1 MKFSTA
7 VWFISV
13 ASCLLAMVACATDQ
27 PGDSPRRLTT
37 WLTANAVPITTTD
50 PNFAKVDD
58 LKKFGDAVGT
68 ARIVL
73 LGEQTHGEGNVFSL
87 KVRLV
92 KYLHEHLGFDVLVI
106 ESGMFDGAQIWHDV
120 LAGAATTS
128 EARGSIFFMYS
139 RADQVQPLFQYI
151 DTQKATASPLI
162 LASIDTPHAGLKSE
176 QLLLSKLT
184 EYLIQNHLNSI
195 TASPDWAGFIE
206 VATKVIA
213 LENPRGARRAE
224 FLRTV
229 TALETSL
236 KAIPEKDSTAL
247 NSSGFW
253 LEIVKSIAAQFED
266 LTAWR
271 RSRARDDQMADNLEW
286 LAHDAYPGKK
296 LIVWAHNAHCL
307 NVFPSMGADLK
318 AAHCNDLYTVVFT
331 GSTGSFLELSFKP
344 ETIRTPATGSWE
356 SAWHQTGQAVSFLDV
371 RKATTDTD
379 GSQFLKGR
387 LTIRLLGYRDED
399 FSGQK
404 VGGLGRVVDGIFYLD
419 QIQPVTIK

>member
-1 MKFSTA
+1 
-7 VWFISV
+7 
-13 ASCLLAMVACATDQ
+13 
-27 PGDSPRRLTT
+27 
-37 WLTANAVPITTTD
+37 
-50 PNFAKVDD
+50 
-58 LKKFGDAVGT
+58 
-68 ARIVL
+68 
-73 LGEQTHGEGNVFSL
+73 
-87 KVRLV
+87 
-92 KYLHEHLGFDVLVI
+92 
-106 ESGMFDGAQIWHDV
+106 
-120 LAGAATTS
+120 
-128 EARGSIFFMYS
+128 
-139 RADQVQPLFQYI
+139 LFQYI

-213 LENPRGARRAE
+213 LENPLGARRAE

-318 AAHCNDLYTVVFT
+318 AAHGNDLYTVVFT

-344 ETIRTPATGSWE
+344 ETIRTPATRSWE

-404 VGGLGRVVDGIFYLD
+404 LGGLGRVVDGIFYLD